1 MYKVHTALQRMSDKL
16 HIDGYEGKD
25 KKIERIEASK
35 KVFFERDLH
44 KLICENGMFIDSQ
57 LQQSLLEP
65 SRKSPKS

>member
-35 KVFFERDLH
+35 KVFFETDLH
-44 KLICENGMFIDSQ
+44 KLICENGYVH
-57 LQQSLLEP
+57 
-65 SRKSPKS
+65 